1 MTVLKNFSKRLVN
14 KPGATAPVIVTPLP
28 PIVEFNESLRI
39 LTARS
44 TQFATSEL
52 EYRHGAN
59 DVPKAY
65 SSLSIDDNTHAVAEW
80 EVRVKAGTNR
90 LVSNWAPSPFIYP
103 KNIASPIPGPT
114 PTTGT
119 WSDWIDSQDIPYNP
133 EWGFVM
139 DVSNQDLTGFFDK
152 QLNSGAQPNLTDNVD
167 LGDARQTQRPDIIFE
182 FPDSEIQVELSGVD
196 FGDGQHDTGDNEPM
210 HSYYIEPT
218 TYARKAAF
226 DFNGKTG
233 NGVWQINN
241 FAAPVQA
248 AAFVMQWI
256 YPIPTQVRFKGRY
269 RVKTLEPLPLT
280 NLPVQY
286 NAGSV
291 AYVYDFCKPSGEG
304 IDLEKMTLAAKA
316 SHFFRL
322 YIDLGDMYDE
332 STGLCSFQPMR
343 SGAWSLD
350 DVLIY
355 LTRTLGK
362 SVTLCLKGREG
373 ATYYPEVAKQL
384 VIRYGNNAN
393 VADSEVKL
401 DRRSGLGPTVNVIKK
416 GLNVIAAIQ
425 IGNEQTRWWKGD
437 ANIEQQT
444 NLEGNMT
451 IREVYNQHKAC
462 YDLIKAVDPNMPVC
476 GLGTPSNAP
485 GTMQG
490 VAWLCKTLNGG
501 QLVFDEVAFHQYMN
515 ANGGQNLGGSPV
527 GVQPELNDVLFKS
540 ITRFRRAMRRISP
553 NKVIPVKITETGYST
568 ANKSDNSTG
577 PNAYSTNPEQT
588 AVPTATKDTYQVAA
602 DWGARTMLECMRAGL
617 WGCAMYQ
624 QYHDGSHVSQ
634 PHKYGPWDTSN
645 GIFFSDIFGKI
656 GLYPESDAMQQIK
669 ALLFDYTYADS
680 DLSNPVMIINRFVKQ
695 GAPDI
700 KSYHLVT
707 HNDGSIPVTVPVIGG
722 VATLKTLNIGVMT
735 KGFYYI
741 QPQQVTV
748 TSNDYTRVIS
758 ASHPDGQQYIYYQDN
773 YQEYITYTG
782 PFQGVP
788 GHDYRFGTRAHD
800 NVGSSDPITAPPMTV
815 NPSPSAPTVTSVPP
829 LPNITV
835 QIDRYAPGTEKLD
848 SQALVITNGAAQ
860 ITVTERPCFVVMA

>member
-1 MTVLKNFSKRLVN
+1 MAVLPHFPRRLVN
-14 KPGATAPVIVTPLP
+14 KPGAVPVVSVKPDK
-28 PIVEFNESLRI
+28 PIVDFNESFRMLS
-39 LTARS
+39 ARS
-44 TQFATSEL
+44 AQYSTAEL
-52 EYRHGAN
+52 EYRNGVN
-59 DVPKAY
+59 DSPKPY
-65 SSLSIDDNTHAVAEW
+65 GILVIDNAMHAVGEW
-80 EVRVKAGTNR
+80 QYRVKADFLTNR
-90 LVSNWAPSPFIYP
+90 LASDWAASPFINA
-103 KNIASPIPGPT
+103 KVVDS
-114 PTTGT
+114 PTTPVGT
-119 WSDWIDSQDIPYNP
+119 WGEWITSNDIPYDP

-139 DVSNQDLTGFFDK
+139 DVSNQDLHGFFDK
-152 QLNSGAQPNLTDNVD
+152 DLATGTQPNISDNVD
-167 LGDARQTQRPDIIFE
+167 LGDARQTTRPDIVFK
-182 FPDSEIQVELSGVD
+182 FPGTDIEVELTGVD
-196 FGDGQHDTGDNEPM
+196 FGDGQHDSGDNEPM
-210 HSYYIEPT
+210 HSYYIEPG
-218 TYARKAAF
+218 TYNRIPAF
-226 DFNGKTG
+226 DFTGKQG

-241 FAAPVQA
+241 FDAAKTA
-248 AAFVMQWI
+248 AAFVMQWV

-269 RVKTLEPLPLT
+269 RLKTQSPLPLT

-304 IDLEKMTLAAKA
+304 VDIVKMTLAAKA

-373 ATYYPEVAKQL
+373 ATYYPEVARQL
-384 VIRYGNNAN
+384 VIRYGNNPN
-393 VADSEVKL
+393 VPDSEVKL
-401 DRRSGLGPTVNVIKK
+401 DTRSGLGPTVNVIKK

-425 IGNEQTRWWKGD
+425 VGNEQTRWWKGR
-437 ANIEQQT
+437 ANIPLQQ
-444 NLEGNMT
+444 NLEGNMS
-451 IREVYNQHKAC
+451 ILEVYTQHKAC
-462 YDLIKAVDPNMPVC
+462 YDKIKAIDPNMPVC
-476 GLGTPSNAP
+476 GMGTPSNAP

-490 VAWLCKTLNGG
+490 VAWLCETLNGG

-515 ANGGQNLGGSPV
+515 SNGGQNLGGTPV

-540 ITRFRRAMRRISP
+540 ITRFRKAMRRISP
-553 NKVIPVKITETGYST
+553 NREIKVKITETGYST

-617 WGCAMYQ
+617 SGCATYQ

-645 GIFFSDIFGKI
+645 GIFYSDIFNNI

-669 ALLFDYTYADS
+669 ALLFDYVYVSS
-680 DLSNPVMIINRFVKQ
+680 DLSNPSMIINKFTKN

-700 KSYHLVT
+700 YSLHLVT
-707 HNDGSIPVTVPVIGG
+707 HNDGSAPYSLQIGSASA
-722 VATLKTLNIGVMT
+722 ATLNTLDIGTMEKV
-735 KGFYYI
+735 FYYT
-741 QPQQVTV
+741 QPQQVTL
-748 TSNDYTRVIS
+748 TSNDYSRIIS
-758 ASHPDGQQYIYYQDN
+758 ASHPGGAQYIFYQDN
-773 YQEYITYTG
+773 YQDYISYTG

-788 GHDYRFGTRAHD
+788 GHDYRFGTRPHD
-800 NVGSSDPITAPPMTV
+800 NVGNSDPITAPPMTV

-829 LPNITV
+829 LPDITV
-835 QIDRYAPGTEKLD
+835 FIDKYTPA
-848 SQALVITNGAAQ
+848 SQAMKTSALNISNNAVQ
-860 ITVTERPCFVVMA
+860 VMVTERPCFVKVG